1 MGGVKKPYESK
12 RSLGRDIEDKGS
24 IGSRGP
30 NTLLLMIAAPGLLS
44 CIQSSSY
51 HHLIYS
57 IHLVSIYETSA
68 SCARQWSAQEA
79 QWS

>member
-1 MGGVKKPYESK
+1 MGVVKDPYESK
-12 RSLGRDIEDKGS
+12 RRVWEGIEDKGS
-24 IGSRGP
+24 IGSTDP
-30 NTLLLMIAAPGLLS
+30 NTLLLIAAPGLLS
-44 CIQSSSY
+44 CIQSTSF